1 MTHETA
7 GEDVLSSRG
16 ISGSLGLRQDC
27 SCRRNN
33 RRCERQSRNDPT
45 HRLAHDHL
53 PSLSRCEEIERANAL
68 QPVRG
73 LEYFSMTQTVD
84 ARVQLEKRISF
95 ARRSASARLWGSSP
109 SALQRSIW
117 KASVSRRG
125 RLSSTHCR
133 GVLETMPP
141 SQ

>member
-45 HRLAHDHL
+45 HCLAHDHL

-84 ARVQLEKRISF
+84 GVAVSSEPVLFHRPARELVILGAALIFLCPIDQLNDVAHLLI
-95 ARRSASARLWGSSP
+95 
-109 SALQRSIW
+109 
-117 KASVSRRG
+117 
-125 RLSSTHCR
+125 
-133 GVLETMPP
+133 
-141 SQ
+141 